1 MRGVADLAL
10 LHALDAADDPE
21 SPPGFDWRRAEQSLR
36 AMAHDL
42 AGALGVPALDVE
54 GPESVQDASFHG
66 QVVLP
71 APALSPGQPGPA
83 ILCTSNFGRL
93 AAVRPERAVRPAE
106 LAAIRDVLA
115 RHGYVYVPASLQ
127 DAPYTG
133 PTSLDAHDA
142 PTWWTRYFEYL

>member
-1 MRGVADLAL
+1 MGGVADLAL
-10 LHALDAADDPE
+10 LHALDESDVPE
-21 SPPGFDWRRAEQSLR
+21 SPPGFDWRRAEQGLR
-36 AMAHDL
+36 AMARDL

-93 AAVRPERAVRPAE
+93 AAVRPEGAVRRRPRPTRLRLRAGVAPGRAVHRADIARRARCPDVVDPVFRVS
-106 LAAIRDVLA
+106 LAA
-115 RHGYVYVPASLQ
+115 S
-127 DAPYTG
+127 
-133 PTSLDAHDA
+133 
-142 PTWWTRYFEYL
+142 